1 MEELMLSNC
10 GAGEDLRVLWTARS
24 NQSILKEINP
34 EYSLEGLMLKLKLQY
49 FDHLMQSQLIGKD
62 LDTGEDWRE
71 KKRAAD
77 DEIVRW
83 CHQLSGHEFEQIL
96 GISEGQESL
105 ACYSPWGLKETDNND
120 LVIERLNNSTKLSI
134 TNCGQRTLNEQR
146 ENHFT

>member
-1 MEELMLSNC
+1 MLWPPDAKS
-10 GAGEDLRVLWTARS
+10 W
-24 NQSILKEINP
+24 
-34 EYSLEGLMLKLKLQY
+34 
-49 FDHLMQSQLIGKD
+49 LIGKD
-62 LDTGEDWRE
+62 LDAGEDWRE
-71 KKRAAD
+71 KEKRAAD

-83 CHQLSGHEFEQIL
+83 SHQLSGHEFEQIL

-120 LVIERLNNSTKLSI
+120 LVIERLNNSTKLSV

>member
-1 MEELMLSNC
+1 
-10 GAGEDLRVLWTARS
+10 
-24 NQSILKEINP
+24 
-34 EYSLEGLMLKLKLQY
+34 MLKLKLQY

-120 LVIERLNNSTKLSI
+120 LVIERLNNSTKLSV